1 MLGAQVVGVE
11 HDGQGVARERPRRE
25 HVDDLVLDEPGGC
38 HAPTVTSRTV
48 STVTRAYVSRLA
60 GLPVF
65 DPNGDRVGRLRDVV
79 VALRVGSA
87 SPRALGLVVEVVAR
101 RRIFVPMG
109 RVTSI
114 DPGAVVLASGTLNL
128 KRFEQRA
135 GETLVLGELLD
146 RTVTIRES
154 ARPATVVDAGMEQT
168 RTGDWLITRLAVQE
182 PGRIGRRGQLHQL
195 AWDEVDGLALPET
208 GQGAETLIATYRELN
223 AADLAHALQD
233 LPIKRRHEVAEAL
246 DDERLADVLGE
257 LPEAEQALILGT
269 LEERRAADVLEEMDP
284 DDAADLLAELSHVDR
299 DRLLEL
305 MEPDEAE
312 PVRQLLKYSED
323 TAGGMMT
330 SEPVILSP
338 DATIAEALARV
349 REPELTPSL
358 ASQVYVCRPPSAT
371 PTGRYLGLAHIQRL
385 LREPPSTLVSGALD
399 DLEPLRPEA
408 PLAEVT
414 RYFATYNLVAAP
426 VVDEQGRLVG
436 AVSVDDVLDHLLPE
450 DWRER
455 ARRG

>member
-1 MLGAQVVGVE
+1 M
-11 HDGQGVARERPRRE
+11 
-25 HVDDLVLDEPGGC
+25 
-38 HAPTVTSRTV
+38 

-65 DPNGDRVGRLRDVV
+65 DPNGDRVGRVRDLV
-79 VALRVGSA
+79 VALRVGTA
-87 SPRALGLVVEVVAR
+87 SPRVLGLVVEVVAR

-109 RVTSI
+109 RVTTV
-114 DPGAVVLASGTLNL
+114 DPGAIVLSSGTLNL
-128 KRFEQRA
+128 KRFEQRR

-146 RTVTIRES
+146 RTVTLRES
-154 ARPATVVDAGMEQT
+154 GRRATVVDAGIEQT
-168 RTGDWLITRLAVQE
+168 RTGEWEVTRLAVQE
-182 PGRIGRRGQLHQL
+182 PGRLGRRGQLHQL
-195 AWDEVDGLALPET
+195 AWDEVSGLALSET

-233 LPIKRRHEVAEAL
+233 LPVKRRHEVAGAL
-246 DDERLADVLGE
+246 DDQRLADVLGE
-257 LPEAEQALILGT
+257 LPETEQMAILQT
-269 LEERRAADVLEEMDP
+269 LEEARAADVLEEMDP
-284 DDAADLLAELSHVDR
+284 DDAADLLSELSNVDR
-299 DRLLEL
+299 NRLLEL
-305 MEPDEAE
+305 MEPGEAE
-312 PVRQLLKYSED
+312 PVRQLLQYSED
-323 TAGGMMT
+323 TAGGIMT
-330 SEPVILSP
+330 SEPVILTP

-385 LREPPSTLVSGALD
+385 LREPPSALVSGVLD

-426 VVDEQGRLVG
+426 VVDDRGRLVG

-450 DWRER
+450 NWRER

>member
-1 MLGAQVVGVE
+1 
-11 HDGQGVARERPRRE
+11 
-25 HVDDLVLDEPGGC
+25 
-38 HAPTVTSRTV
+38 
-48 STVTRAYVSRLA
+48 VTRAYVSRLA

-79 VALRVGSA
+79 VALRVGTA
-87 SPRALGLVVEVVAR
+87 FPRALGLVVEVVTR

-114 DPGAVVLASGTLNL
+114 DPGSVVLSSGTLNL
-128 KRFEQRA
+128 KRFEQRR

-146 RTVTIRES
+146 RSVTIRES
-154 ARPATVVDAGMEQT
+154 GRPATVVDAGLEQT
-168 RTGDWLITRLAVQE
+168 RTGEWQITRLAVQE
-182 PGRIGRRGQLHQL
+182 PGRLGRRGQLHQL
-195 AWDEVDGLALPET
+195 AWAEVSGLALSET
-208 GQGAETLIATYRELN
+208 GQGTETLLATYRELN

-233 LPIKRRHEVAEAL
+233 LPVKRRHEVAEAL
-246 DDERLADVLGE
+246 DDQRLADVLGE
-257 LPEAEQALILGT
+257 LPETEQMGILGV
-269 LEERRAADVLEEMDP
+269 LAESRAADVLEEMDP
-284 DDAADLLAELSHVDR
+284 DDAADLLAELPNVDR
-299 DRLLEL
+299 NRLLEL

-312 PVRQLLKYSED
+312 PVRQLLQYSED
-323 TAGGMMT
+323 TAGGIMT
-330 SEPVILSP
+330 SEPVILAP

-385 LREPPSTLVSGALD
+385 LREPPSTLVSGVLD

-408 PLAEVT
+408 PLTEVT

-426 VVDEQGRLVG
+426 VVDDRGRLVG

-455 ARRG
+455 QRRG

>member
-1 MLGAQVVGVE
+1 
-11 HDGQGVARERPRRE
+11 
-25 HVDDLVLDEPGGC
+25 
-38 HAPTVTSRTV
+38 
-48 STVTRAYVSRLA
+48 VTRAYVSRLA
-60 GLPVF
+60 GLTVF
-65 DPNGDRVGRLRDVV
+65 DPNGDRVGKVRDVV
-79 VALRVGSA
+79 VALRVDTA
-87 SPRALGLVVEVVAR
+87 APRVLGLVVEVVAR

-109 RVTSI
+109 RVTAIES
-114 DPGAVVLASGTLNL
+114 GAVMLASGTINL

-146 RTVTIRES
+146 RTVRIKES
-154 ARPATVVDAGMEQT
+154 GRPAHVVDAGMEQT
-168 RTGDWLITRLAVQE
+168 RTGDWVLAKIAVQE
-182 PGRIGRRGQLHQL
+182 PGRLGRRGQQHQL
-195 AWDEVDGLALPET
+195 GWDEVDGLALPQS
-208 GQGAETLIATYRELN
+208 GQGTETLLATYRELN
-223 AADLAHALQD
+223 AADLAHQLQE
-233 LPIKRRHEVAEAL
+233 LPAKRRHEVAEAL

-257 LPEAEQALILGT
+257 LPEPDQVVILAT
-269 LEERRAADVLEEMDP
+269 LDERRAADVLEAMDP
-284 DDAADLLAELSHVDR
+284 DDAADVLAEFSNVDR
-299 DRLLEL
+299 NRLLEL

-385 LREPPSTLVSGALD
+385 LREPPSSLVSGILD

-426 VVDEQGRLVG
+426 VVDAQGRLVG
-436 AVSVDDVLDHLLPE
+436 AVSVDDVLDHLLPD
-450 DWRER
+450 DWRDR

>member
-1 MLGAQVVGVE
+1 MTTA
-11 HDGQGVARERPRRE
+11 
-25 HVDDLVLDEPGGC
+25 
-38 HAPTVTSRTV
+38 
-48 STVTRAYVSRLA
+48 TRAYVSRLA

-65 DPNGDRVGRLRDVV
+65 DPNGDRVGKVRDVV
-79 VALRVGSA
+79 VALRVGTA
-87 SPRALGLVVEVVAR
+87 APRVLGLVVEVVAR

-109 RVTSI
+109 RVTSL
-114 DPGAVVLASGTLNL
+114 DPGSVVLSTGTLNL
-128 KRFEQRA
+128 KRFEQRR

-146 RTVTIRES
+146 RRVQVAETG
-154 ARPATVVDAGMEQT
+154 RPATVVDAGIEQT
-168 RTGDWLITRLAVQE
+168 RTGDWVLSRVAVQE
-182 PGRIGRRGQLHQL
+182 PGRLGRRGQLHQL
-195 AWDEVDGLALPET
+195 AWDEVTGLALPQT

-223 AADLAHALQD
+223 AADVAHALQD

-257 LPEAEQALILGT
+257 LPEADQITILGT
-269 LEERRAADVLEEMDP
+269 LDEARAADVLEVMDP
-284 DDAADLLAELSHVDR
+284 DDAADLLAELSNVDR
-299 DRLLEL
+299 NRLLEL

-312 PVRQLLKYSED
+312 PVRQLLQYSED
-323 TAGGMMT
+323 TAGGIMT
-330 SEPVILSP
+330 SEPVILTP

-349 REPELTPSL
+349 REPELSPAL

-385 LREPPSTLVSGALD
+385 LREPPSRLVSGALD

-426 VVDEQGRLVG
+426 VVDAQGRLVG
-436 AVSVDDVLDHLLPE
+436 AVSVDDILDHLLPE

>member
-1 MLGAQVVGVE
+1 M
-11 HDGQGVARERPRRE
+11 
-25 HVDDLVLDEPGGC
+25 
-38 HAPTVTSRTV
+38 T
-48 STVTRAYVSRLA
+48 TVTRAYVSRLA
-60 GLPVF
+60 GLTVF
-65 DPNGDRVGRLRDVV
+65 DPNGDRVGKVRDVV
-79 VALRVGSA
+79 VALRVDSA
-87 SPRALGLVVEVVAR
+87 APQVLGLVVEVVAR

-109 RVTSI
+109 RVTAIES
-114 DPGAVVLASGTLNL
+114 GAVMLASGTLNL

-146 RTVTIRES
+146 RTVRIKES
-154 ARPATVVDAGMEQT
+154 DRPAHVVDAGMEQT
-168 RTGDWLITRLAVQE
+168 RTGDWVLSKLAVQE
-182 PGRIGRRGQLHQL
+182 PGRLGRRGQLHQL
-195 AWDEVDGLALPET
+195 GWDEVEGLTLPQS
-208 GQGAETLIATYRELN
+208 GQGTETLIATYRELN
-223 AADLAHALQD
+223 AADLAHALQE
-233 LPIKRRHEVAEAL
+233 LPAKRRHEVAEAL

-257 LPEAEQALILGT
+257 LPEADQVTILGT
-269 LEERRAADVLEEMDP
+269 LEERRAADVLEAMDP
-284 DDAADLLAELSHVDR
+284 DDAADVLAEFSNVDR
-299 DRLLEL
+299 NRLLEL

-338 DATIAEALARV
+338 DATIAEALARI

-371 PTGRYLGLAHIQRL
+371 PTGRYLGLAHFQRL
-385 LREPPSTLVSGALD
+385 LREPPSSLVSGILD

-426 VVDEQGRLVG
+426 VVDDKGRLVG
-436 AVSVDDVLDHLLPE
+436 AVSVDDVLDHLLPD
-450 DWRER
+450 DWRDR

>member
-1 MLGAQVVGVE
+1 
-11 HDGQGVARERPRRE
+11 
-25 HVDDLVLDEPGGC
+25 
-38 HAPTVTSRTV
+38 VT
-48 STVTRAYVSRLA
+48 TVTRAYVSRIA

-65 DPNGDRVGRLRDVV
+65 DPNGDRVGKVRDVV
-79 VALRVGSA
+79 VALRVGTA
-87 SPRALGLVVEVVAR
+87 APRALGLIIEVVAR
-101 RRIFVPMG
+101 RRIFCPIG
-109 RVTSI
+109 RVTGMDASS
-114 DPGAVVLASGTLNL
+114 VVLSSGTLNL

-146 RTVTIRES
+146 RSVTITETG
-154 ARPATVVDAGMEQT
+154 RPATVVDAAIEQT
-168 RTGDWLITRLAVQE
+168 RTGDWVLSRLAVQE
-182 PGRIGRRGQLHQL
+182 PGRLGRRGQLHQF
-195 AWDEVDGLALPET
+195 AWDEISGLALPQT
-208 GQGAETLIATYRELN
+208 GQSAETLIATYRDLN
-223 AADLAHALQD
+223 AADAAHALQD
-233 LPIKRRHEVAEAL
+233 LPIKRRHEVAEAM

-257 LPEAEQALILGT
+257 LPEAEQIVILGT
-269 LEERRAADVLEEMDP
+269 LEERRAADVLEVMDP
-284 DDAADLLAELSHVDR
+284 DDAADLLAELSNVDR
-299 DRLLEL
+299 NRLLEL

-323 TAGGMMT
+323 TAGGIMT
-330 SEPVILSP
+330 SEPVILTP

-349 REPELTPSL
+349 RAPELTPSL

-385 LREPPSTLVSGALD
+385 LREPPSTLVSGVLD

-426 VVDEQGRLVG
+426 VVDVQGRLVG

>member
-1 MLGAQVVGVE
+1 M
-11 HDGQGVARERPRRE
+11 
-25 HVDDLVLDEPGGC
+25 
-38 HAPTVTSRTV
+38 T
-48 STVTRAYVSRLA
+48 TVTRAYVSRLA
-60 GLPVF
+60 GLTVF
-65 DPNGDRVGRLRDVV
+65 DPNGDRVGKVRDVV
-79 VALRVGSA
+79 VALRVGTA
-87 SPRALGLVVEVVAR
+87 APRVLGLVVEVVAR

-109 RVTSI
+109 RVTAIES
-114 DPGAVVLASGTLNL
+114 GAVLLASGTLNL

-146 RTVTIRES
+146 RTVRIKES
-154 ARPATVVDAGMEQT
+154 GRPAHVVDAGMEQT
-168 RTGDWLITRLAVQE
+168 RTGDWKLSKLAVQE
-182 PGRIGRRGQLHQL
+182 PGRLGRRGQLHQL
-195 AWDEVDGLALPET
+195 EWDEVDGLALPQA
-208 GQGAETLIATYRELN
+208 GQGTETLLATYRELN
-223 AADLAHALQD
+223 AADLAHALQE
-233 LPIKRRHEVAEAL
+233 LPDKRRHEVAEAL

-257 LPEAEQALILGT
+257 LPETDQVNILAM
-269 LEERRAADVLEEMDP
+269 LEERRAADVLEAMDP
-284 DDAADLLAELSHVDR
+284 DDAADVLAEFSNVDR
-299 DRLLEL
+299 NRLLEL

-358 ASQVYVCRPPSAT
+358 ASQVYVCRPPAAT
-371 PTGRYLGLAHIQRL
+371 PTGRYLGLAHIQRM
-385 LREPPSTLVSGALD
+385 LREPPSSLVSGILD

-426 VVDEQGRLVG
+426 VVDDKGRLVG
-436 AVSVDDVLDHLLPE
+436 AVSVDDVLDHLLPD

>member
-1 MLGAQVVGVE
+1 M
-11 HDGQGVARERPRRE
+11 
-25 HVDDLVLDEPGGC
+25 
-38 HAPTVTSRTV
+38 T
-48 STVTRAYVSRLA
+48 TVTRAYVSRLA
-60 GLPVF
+60 GLAVF
-65 DPNGDRVGRLRDVV
+65 DPNGDRVGKLRDVV

-87 SPRALGLVVEVVAR
+87 PPRVLGLVVEVVAR
-101 RRIFVPMG
+101 RRIFVPVG
-109 RVTSI
+109 RVTAI
-114 DPGAVVLASGTLNL
+114 DPGAVMLASGTLNL
-128 KRFEQRA
+128 KRFEQRR

-146 RTVTIRES
+146 RTVTIDES
-154 ARPATVVDAGMEQT
+154 GRPATVVDAGMEQQ
-168 RTGDWLITRLAVQE
+168 RTGEWLITRLAVQE
-182 PGRIGRRGQLHQL
+182 PGRLGRRGQLHQL
-195 AWDEVDGLALPET
+195 AWDEVTGLGLPES

-257 LPEAEQALILGT
+257 LPEAEQITILGT
-269 LEERRAADVLEEMDP
+269 LAEARAADVLEEMDP
-284 DDAADLLAELSHVDR
+284 DDAADLLAELSNVDR
-299 DRLLEL
+299 NRLLEL

-312 PVRQLLKYSED
+312 PVRQLLQYTED

-330 SEPVILSP
+330 SEPVILTP

-349 REPELTPSL
+349 RAPELTPAL

-385 LREPPSTLVSGALD
+385 LREPPSSLVSGVLD
-399 DLEPLRPEA
+399 DLEPLHPA
-408 PLAEVT
+408 TPLAEVT
-414 RYFATYNLVAAP
+414 HYFATYNLVAAP

>member
-1 MLGAQVVGVE
+1 M
-11 HDGQGVARERPRRE
+11 
-25 HVDDLVLDEPGGC
+25 
-38 HAPTVTSRTV
+38 T
-48 STVTRAYVSRLA
+48 TVTRAYVSRVA
-60 GLPVF
+60 GLTVF
-65 DPNGDRVGRLRDVV
+65 DPNGDRVGKVRDVL

-87 SPRALGLVVEVVAR
+87 TPRVLGLVVEVVAR

-109 RVTSI
+109 RVTGLDAGS
-114 DPGAVVLASGTLNL
+114 VRLSSGTLNV

-146 RTVTIRES
+146 RRVTMAEPQR
-154 ARPATVVDAGMEQT
+154 AAVVVDAAIEQT
-168 RTGDWLITRLAVQE
+168 RTGDWVLSRLAVQE
-182 PGRIGRRGQLHQL
+182 PGGFRRRGQLHQV
-195 AWDEVDGLALPET
+195 AWDEVSGLALPET
-208 GQGAETLIATYRELN
+208 GQSAETLIATYRELN
-223 AADLAHALQD
+223 AADVAHALQE
-233 LPIKRRHEVAEAL
+233 LPIKRRHEVAEAM
-246 DDERLADVLGE
+246 DDQRLADVLGE
-257 LPEAEQALILGT
+257 LPEAEQIVILGT
-269 LEERRAADVLEEMDP
+269 LEEQRAADVLEEMDP
-284 DDAADLLAELSHVDR
+284 DDAADLLSELSNVDR
-299 DRLLEL
+299 ERMLEL

-323 TAGGMMT
+323 TAGGIMT
-330 SEPVILSP
+330 SEPVILTP

-349 REPELTPSL
+349 RAPELTPAL

-371 PTGRYLGLAHIQRL
+371 PTGRYLGLAHIQAL
-385 LREPPSTLVSGALD
+385 LREPPSTLVSGVLD

-426 VVDEQGRLVG
+426 VVDPQGRLVG

>member
-1 MLGAQVVGVE
+1 M
-11 HDGQGVARERPRRE
+11 
-25 HVDDLVLDEPGGC
+25 
-38 HAPTVTSRTV
+38 
-48 STVTRAYVSRLA
+48 TRAYVSRVA
-60 GLPVF
+60 GLTVF
-65 DPNGDRVGRLRDVV
+65 DPNGDRVGKVRDVL
-79 VALRVGSA
+79 VALRVGTA
-87 SPRALGLVVEVVAR
+87 SPRVLGLVIEVVAR

-109 RVTSI
+109 RVTGLDAGS
-114 DPGAVVLASGTLNL
+114 VRLSSGTLNL

-146 RTVTIRES
+146 RRVTMSEPER
-154 ARPATVVDAGMEQT
+154 AAVVVDAAIEQT
-168 RTGDWLITRLAVQE
+168 RTGDWVLSRLAVQE
-182 PGRIGRRGQLHQL
+182 PGGFRRRGQLHQV
-195 AWDEVDGLALPET
+195 AWDEVSGLALPET
-208 GQGAETLIATYRELN
+208 GQSAETLIATYRELN
-223 AADLAHALQD
+223 AADVAHALQD
-233 LPIKRRHEVAEAL
+233 LPIKRRHEVAEAM

-257 LPEAEQALILGT
+257 LPEAEQITILGT

-284 DDAADLLAELSHVDR
+284 DDAADLLAELSNVDR
-299 DRLLEL
+299 NRLLEL

-323 TAGGMMT
+323 TAGGIMT

-349 REPELTPSL
+349 RVPELTPAL

-371 PTGRYLGLAHIQRL
+371 PTGRYLGLAHIQAL
-385 LREPPSTLVSGALD
+385 LREPPSNLVSGALD

-426 VVDEQGRLVG
+426 VVDAQGRLVG

>member
-1 MLGAQVVGVE
+1 M
-11 HDGQGVARERPRRE
+11 
-25 HVDDLVLDEPGGC
+25 
-38 HAPTVTSRTV
+38 

-79 VALRVGSA
+79 VALRVGTA
-87 SPRALGLVVEVVAR
+87 CPRALGLVVEVVAR

-109 RVTSI
+109 RVTAV
-114 DPGAVVLASGTLNL
+114 DPGAVVLSSGTLNL
-128 KRFEQRA
+128 KRFEQRR

-146 RTVTIRES
+146 RTVTLRES
-154 ARPATVVDAGMEQT
+154 GRRATVVDAGLEQM
-168 RTGDWLITRLAVQE
+168 RTGEWQVTRLAVQE

-195 AWDEVDGLALPET
+195 PWADVLGLALSEA
-208 GQGAETLIATYRELN
+208 GQGTETLLATYRELN

-233 LPIKRRHEVAEAL
+233 LPVKRRHEVAEAL

-257 LPEAEQALILGT
+257 LPETEQMGILGV
-269 LEERRAADVLEEMDP
+269 LADARAADVLEEMDP
-284 DDAADLLAELSHVDR
+284 DDAADLLAELAVVDR
-299 DRLLEL
+299 NRLLEL

-312 PVRQLLKYSED
+312 PVRQLLQYSED
-323 TAGGMMT
+323 TAGGIMT
-330 SEPVILSP
+330 SEPVILAP

-385 LREPPSTLVSGALD
+385 LREPPSTLVSGVLD
-399 DLEPLRPEA
+399 DLEPLRPDA

-414 RYFATYNLVAAP
+414 HYFATYNLVAAP
-426 VVDEQGRLVG
+426 VVDAQRRLVG
-436 AVSVDDVLDHLLPE
+436 AVSVDDVLDHLLPD

>member
-1 MLGAQVVGVE
+1 M
-11 HDGQGVARERPRRE
+11 
-25 HVDDLVLDEPGGC
+25 
-38 HAPTVTSRTV
+38 T
-48 STVTRAYVSRLA
+48 TVTRAYVSRLA
-60 GLPVF
+60 GLTVF
-65 DPNGDRVGRLRDVV
+65 DPNGDRVGKVRDVV
-79 VALRVGSA
+79 VALRVGTA
-87 SPRALGLVVEVVAR
+87 PPRVLGLVVEVVAR

-109 RVTSI
+109 RVTAL
-114 DPGAVVLASGTLNL
+114 DPGAVLLSSGTINL

-146 RTVTIRES
+146 RRVQLRENG
-154 ARPATVVDAGMEQT
+154 RPAAVVDALIEQT
-168 RTGDWLITRLAVQE
+168 RTGDWVLARLAVQE
-182 PGRIGRRGQLHQL
+182 PGRLGRRGQLHQVE
-195 AWDEVDGLALPET
+195 WDEVTGLALPET
-208 GQGAETLIATYRELN
+208 GQGAETLLATYRDLN
-223 AADLAHALQD
+223 AADLAHALRE

-257 LPEAEQALILGT
+257 LPEAEQITILGT
-269 LEERRAADVLEEMDP
+269 LHEGRAADVLEEMDP
-284 DDAADLLAELSHVDR
+284 DDAADLLAELSNVDR
-299 DRLLEL
+299 NRLLEL

-323 TAGGMMT
+323 TAGGIMT
-330 SEPVILSP
+330 SEPVILTP

-349 REPELTPSL
+349 RSPELTPSL

-385 LREPPSTLVSGALD
+385 LREPPSSLVSGILD
-399 DLEPLRPEA
+399 DLEPLRPDA

-414 RYFATYNLVAAP
+414 HYFATYNLVAAP
-426 VVDEQGRLVG
+426 VVDQQGHLVG

-455 ARRG
+455 SRRG

>member
-1 MLGAQVVGVE
+1 
-11 HDGQGVARERPRRE
+11 
-25 HVDDLVLDEPGGC
+25 
-38 HAPTVTSRTV
+38 
-48 STVTRAYVSRLA
+48 VTRAYVSRLA

-65 DPNGDRVGRLRDVV
+65 DPNGDRVGKVRDVV
-79 VALRVGSA
+79 VALRVGTA
-87 SPRALGLVVEVVAR
+87 APRVLGVVVEVVAR

-109 RVTSI
+109 RVTAV
-114 DPGAVVLASGTLNL
+114 DPGAVVLGSGTLNL
-128 KRFEQRA
+128 KRFEQRR
-135 GETLVLGELLD
+135 GETLVLGELFD
-146 RTVTIRES
+146 RTVRILES
-154 ARPATVVDAGMEQT
+154 GRDAAVVDVGIEQT
-168 RTGDWLITRLAVQE
+168 RTGDWLVTRLAVQE
-182 PGRIGRRGQLHQL
+182 PGRLGRRGQLHQL
-195 AWDEVDGLALPET
+195 EWTEVGGLALPEA
-208 GQGAETLIATYRELN
+208 GQGAETLIATYRDLN

-233 LPIKRRHEVAEAL
+233 LPTKRRHEVAEAL

-257 LPEAEQALILGT
+257 LPEAEQVIILST
-269 LEERRAADVLEEMDP
+269 LDEKRAADVLEEMDP
-284 DDAADLLAELSHVDR
+284 DDAADVLAELPGVDR
-299 DRLLEL
+299 NRLLEL

-323 TAGGMMT
+323 TAGGIMT
-330 SEPVILSP
+330 SEPVILTP

-349 REPELTPSL
+349 RVPELTPAL
-358 ASQVYVCRPPSAT
+358 ASQVYVCRPPAAT

-385 LREPPSTLVSGALD
+385 LREPPSSLVSGVLD
-399 DLEPLRPEA
+399 DLEPLAPDT

-426 VVDEQGRLVG
+426 VVDQQGHLVG

>member
-1 MLGAQVVGVE
+1 
-11 HDGQGVARERPRRE
+11 
-25 HVDDLVLDEPGGC
+25 
-38 HAPTVTSRTV
+38 
-48 STVTRAYVSRLA
+48 VSRVA

-65 DPNGDRVGRLRDVV
+65 DPNGDRVGKVRDVL
-79 VALRVGSA
+79 VALRVGTA
-87 SPRALGLVVEVVAR
+87 APRALGLIVEVVAR
-101 RRIFVPMG
+101 RRIFIPMG
-109 RVTSI
+109 RVTGLDAAS
-114 DPGAVVLASGTLNL
+114 VLLSSGTLNV

-146 RTVTIRES
+146 RSVTIHES
-154 ARPATVVDAGMEQT
+154 GRPATVVDAAIEQT
-168 RTGDWLITRLAVQE
+168 RTGDWVLSRLAVQE
-182 PGRIGRRGQLHQL
+182 PGRLGRRGQLHQV
-195 AWDEVDGLALPET
+195 AWDEVTGLSLPQS
-208 GQGAETLIATYRELN
+208 GQSAETLIATYRDLN
-223 AADLAHALQD
+223 AADVAHALQD

-257 LPEAEQALILGT
+257 LPEAEQIIILGS
-269 LEERRAADVLEEMDP
+269 LKERRAADVLEEMDP
-284 DDAADLLAELSHVDR
+284 DDAADLLAELSNVDR
-299 DRLLEL
+299 NRLLEL

-323 TAGGMMT
+323 TAGGIMT
-330 SEPVILSP
+330 SEPVILTP

-349 REPELTPSL
+349 RVPELTPAL

-371 PTGRYLGLAHIQRL
+371 PTGRYLGLAHTQRL
-385 LREPPSTLVSGALD
+385 LREPPSTLVSGVLD
-399 DLEPLRPEA
+399 DLDPLRPET

-426 VVDEQGRLVG
+426 VVDAQGRLVG

>member
-1 MLGAQVVGVE
+1 
-11 HDGQGVARERPRRE
+11 
-25 HVDDLVLDEPGGC
+25 
-38 HAPTVTSRTV
+38 VT
-48 STVTRAYVSRLA
+48 TVTRAYVSRLA

-65 DPNGDRVGRLRDVV
+65 DPNGDRVGRVRDVV
-79 VALRVGSA
+79 VALRVGTA
-87 SPRALGLVVEVVAR
+87 SPRVLGLVVEVVAR

-109 RVTSI
+109 RVTSV

-128 KRFEQRA
+128 KRFEQRR

-146 RTVTIRES
+146 RTVTIRENGRS
-154 ARPATVVDAGMEQT
+154 GSVVDAGIEQT
-168 RTGDWLITRLAVQE
+168 RTGEWQVTRLAVQE

-195 AWDEVDGLALPET
+195 AWAEVSGLSLPET

-257 LPEAEQALILGT
+257 LPEAEQITILGT
-269 LEERRAADVLEEMDP
+269 LEEARAADVLEEMDP
-284 DDAADLLAELSHVDR
+284 DDAADLLAELSNVDR
-299 DRLLEL
+299 NRLLEL

-312 PVRQLLKYSED
+312 PVRQLLQYTED
-323 TAGGMMT
+323 TAGGLMT
-330 SEPVILSP
+330 SEPVILTP

-349 REPELTPSL
+349 REPELTPAL

-385 LREPPSTLVSGALD
+385 LREPPSSLVSGVLD
-399 DLEPLRPEA
+399 DLEPLHPDT

-414 RYFATYNLVAAP
+414 HYFATYNLVAAP

>member
-1 MLGAQVVGVE
+1 M
-11 HDGQGVARERPRRE
+11 
-25 HVDDLVLDEPGGC
+25 
-38 HAPTVTSRTV
+38 SRV
-48 STVTRAYVSRLA
+48 A
-60 GLPVF
+60 GLTVF
-65 DPNGDRVGRLRDVV
+65 DPNGDRVGKVRDVL
-79 VALRVGSA
+79 VALRVDTA
-87 SPRALGLVVEVVAR
+87 APRALGLIVEVVAR

-109 RVTSI
+109 RVTGLDATS
-114 DPGAVVLASGTLNL
+114 VMLSSGTLNL

-146 RTVTIRES
+146 RSVTVNDTG
-154 ARPATVVDAGMEQT
+154 RPAAVVDAAIEQT
-168 RTGDWLITRLAVQE
+168 RTGDWVLSRLAVSE
-182 PGRIGRRGQLHQL
+182 PGRLGRRGQLHQL
-195 AWDEVDGLALPET
+195 AWDEVSGLTLPQS
-208 GQGAETLIATYRELN
+208 GQSAETLIATYRELN
-223 AADLAHALQD
+223 AADVAHALQE

-257 LPEAEQALILGT
+257 LPEAEQIVILGT
-269 LEERRAADVLEEMDP
+269 LQERRAADVLEAMDP

-323 TAGGMMT
+323 TAGGIMT
-330 SEPVILSP
+330 SEPVILAP

-349 REPELTPSL
+349 RSPELTPAL

-385 LREPPSTLVSGALD
+385 LREPPSTLVSGVLD
-399 DLEPLRPEA
+399 DLDPLRPEA

-426 VVDEQGRLVG
+426 VVDVQGRLVG

>member
-1 MLGAQVVGVE
+1 M
-11 HDGQGVARERPRRE
+11 
-25 HVDDLVLDEPGGC
+25 
-38 HAPTVTSRTV
+38 T
-48 STVTRAYVSRLA
+48 TVTRAYVSRLA

-79 VALRVGSA
+79 VALRVGTA
-87 SPRALGLVVEVVAR
+87 CPRALGLVVEVVAR

-128 KRFEQRA
+128 KRFEQRR

-154 ARPATVVDAGMEQT
+154 QRRATVVDAAVEQT
-168 RTGDWLITRLAVQE
+168 RTGEWQVTRLAVQE
-182 PGRIGRRGQLHQL
+182 PGRLGRRGQLHQL
-195 AWDEVDGLALPET
+195 AWAEVAGLALPES

-233 LPIKRRHEVAEAL
+233 LPEKRRHEVAEAL
-246 DDERLADVLGE
+246 DDQRLADVLGE
-257 LPEAEQALILGT
+257 LPEGAQMGILASLAET
-269 LEERRAADVLEEMDP
+269 RAADVLEEMDP
-284 DDAADLLAELSHVDR
+284 DDAADLLSELSNVDR
-299 DRLLEL
+299 NRLLEL

-312 PVRQLLKYSED
+312 PVRQLLQYSED
-323 TAGGMMT
+323 TAGGIMT
-330 SEPVILSP
+330 SEPVILAP

-385 LREPPSTLVSGALD
+385 LREPPSTLVSGVLD

-426 VVDEQGRLVG
+426 VVDDRGRLVG

>member
-1 MLGAQVVGVE
+1 
-11 HDGQGVARERPRRE
+11 
-25 HVDDLVLDEPGGC
+25 
-38 HAPTVTSRTV
+38 VT
-48 STVTRAYVSRLA
+48 TVTRAYVSRLA
-60 GLPVF
+60 GLTVF
-65 DPNGDRVGRLRDVV
+65 DPNGDRIGKVRDVV
-79 VALRVGSA
+79 VALRMGTA
-87 SPRALGLVVEVVAR
+87 CPRVLGLVVEVVAR

-109 RVTSI
+109 RVTAV
-114 DPGAVVLASGTLNL
+114 DPGAVMLASGTLNL

-146 RTVTIRES
+146 RTVQILES
-154 ARPATVVDAGMEQT
+154 GKPAHVVDAGVEQT
-168 RTGDWLITRLAVQE
+168 RTGDWQLPKLAVQE
-182 PGRIGRRGQLHQL
+182 PGRLGRRGQLHTVN
-195 AWDEVDGLALPET
+195 WDEVAGLELPQT

-223 AADLAHALQD
+223 AADMAHALQE
-233 LPIKRRHEVAEAL
+233 LPIKRRHEVAEAM

-257 LPEAEQALILGT
+257 LPEADQVVILGT
-269 LEERRAADVLEEMDP
+269 LEESRAADVLEEMDP
-284 DDAADLLAELSHVDR
+284 DDAADLLAELSNVDR
-299 DRLLEL
+299 NRLLEL

-358 ASQVYVCRPPSAT
+358 ASQVYVCRPPAAT

-385 LREPPSTLVSGALD
+385 LREPPSSLVSGILD

-408 PLAEVT
+408 PLVEVT
-414 RYFATYNLVAAP
+414 HYFATYNLVAAP

>member
-1 MLGAQVVGVE
+1 M
-11 HDGQGVARERPRRE
+11 
-25 HVDDLVLDEPGGC
+25 
-38 HAPTVTSRTV
+38 

-79 VALRVGSA
+79 VALRVGTA
-87 SPRALGLVVEVVAR
+87 CPRALGLVVEVVAR

-109 RVTSI
+109 RVTAV
-114 DPGAVVLASGTLNL
+114 DPGAVVLSSGTLNL
-128 KRFEQRA
+128 KRFEQRR

-146 RTVTIRES
+146 RTVTLRES
-154 ARPATVVDAGMEQT
+154 GRRATVVDAGLEQM
-168 RTGDWLITRLAVQE
+168 RTGEWQVTRLAVQE

-195 AWDEVDGLALPET
+195 PWADVLGLALSEA
-208 GQGAETLIATYRELN
+208 GQGTETLLATYRELN

-233 LPIKRRHEVAEAL
+233 LPVKRRHEVAEAL

-257 LPEAEQALILGT
+257 LPETEQMGILGV
-269 LEERRAADVLEEMDP
+269 LADARAADVLEEMDP
-284 DDAADLLAELSHVDR
+284 DDAADLLAELAVVDR
-299 DRLLEL
+299 NRLLEL

-312 PVRQLLKYSED
+312 PVRQLLQYSED
-323 TAGGMMT
+323 TAGGIMT
-330 SEPVILSP
+330 SEPVILAP

-385 LREPPSTLVSGALD
+385 LREPPSTLVSGVLD

-408 PLAEVT
+408 PLTEVT

-426 VVDEQGRLVG
+426 VVDDLGRLVG

-455 ARRG
+455 QRRG

>member
-1 MLGAQVVGVE
+1 M
-11 HDGQGVARERPRRE
+11 
-25 HVDDLVLDEPGGC
+25 
-38 HAPTVTSRTV
+38 T
-48 STVTRAYVSRLA
+48 TVTRAYVSRLA
-60 GLPVF
+60 GLAVF
-65 DPNGDRVGRLRDVV
+65 DPNGDRVGKVRDVV
-79 VALRVGSA
+79 VALRVGTA

-109 RVTSI
+109 RVTAI
-114 DPGAVVLASGTLNL
+114 DTGAVVLASGTLNL
-128 KRFEQRA
+128 KRFEQRR

-146 RTVTIRES
+146 RRVHLAED
-154 ARPATVVDAGMEQT
+154 ARPAVVVDAGMEQT
-168 RTGDWLITRLAVQE
+168 RTGDWVLSKLAVQE
-182 PGRIGRRGQLHQL
+182 PGRLGRRGQLHQL
-195 AWDEVDGLALPET
+195 NWDEVTGLGLPET

-233 LPIKRRHEVAEAL
+233 LPIKRRHEVVEAL

-257 LPEAEQALILGT
+257 LPEAEQVVILGT
-269 LEERRAADVLEEMDP
+269 LEEGRAADVLEEMDP
-284 DDAADLLAELSHVDR
+284 DDAADLLAELSNVDR
-299 DRLLEL
+299 NRLLEL
-305 MEPDEAE
+305 MEPDEAA
-312 PVRQLLKYSED
+312 PVRQLLQYSED
-323 TAGGMMT
+323 TAGGIMT

-349 REPELTPSL
+349 REPEITPAL

-385 LREPPSTLVSGALD
+385 LREPPSGLVSGVLD

-426 VVDEQGRLVG
+426 VVDDKGRLVG